1 MCKKKKGLR
10 VLLFR
15 FECYNFVRLDIEKK
29 KRKRSVKCNNDTF
42 PRSD

>member
-29 KRKRSVKCNNDTF
+29 KKEEICKM
-42 PRSD
+42 